1 MGGDPGDER
10 IRVGEGIVWRG
21 FRGSFHEDPGMGM
34 AAVCTGSNGL
44 GIKKI
49 FRNYM
54 TDFNVIRQYNFPTT
68 IRFGA
73 GAVKE
78 LPEHLVAAGLSRPLL
93 VTDPVVAQLDFFQEI
108 KKSLGVR
115 SISVEVFSDIHK
127 NPVKSDVEKGGE
139 AFVTSGRDSI
149 IGIGGGAAMDVARA
163 ITLRIHHRRDL
174 FDYDDLIG
182 GDIYVTGDVPYFITV
197 PTTSGTGSEVGRS
210 AIISEDDTHRKR
222 ILFSPKLLAKIV
234 YADPLLTMDLPP
246 FVTAATGMDA
256 LTHNLEAYIARMV
269 HPMCEGIA
277 LEGIDLITQSIVKA
291 VHQPDLESR
300 SKLMIA
306 SLMGAVAFQKG
317 LGVVHSLAHPM
328 SSLLD
333 THHGLANAV
342 NLPYGM
348 KFNVSGF
355 EPKFRKIAR
364 TMELKEESGDAVVE
378 RLFAL
383 NKELNLPVR
392 LRDAG
397 VKEEHLETLAD
408 LAFADFCHPNNP
420 KPVSREDFL
429 NLYREAL

>member
-1 MGGDPGDER
+1 
-10 IRVGEGIVWRG
+10 
-21 FRGSFHEDPGMGM
+21 
-34 AAVCTGSNGL
+34 
-44 GIKKI
+44 
-49 FRNYM
+49 M
-54 TDFNVIRQYNFPTT
+54 TDFNTIRQYNFPTT

-73 GAVKE
+73 GVIKE
-78 LPEHLVAAGLSRPLL
+78 LPDHLAANGLSRPLL
-93 VTDPVVAQLDFFQEI
+93 VTDPVVAQLGFFSEI
-108 KKSLGVR
+108 RKNLEVR
-115 SISVEVFSDIHK
+115 GFSVHTFDAIHK
-127 NPVKSDVEKGGE
+127 NPVKSDVERGGD
-139 AFVTSGRDSI
+139 AFIEGSRDCI
-149 IGIGGGAAMDVARA
+149 VGIGGGAAMDVARA
-163 ITLRIHHRRDL
+163 IVLRIHHHRDL

-182 GDIYVTGDVPYFITV
+182 GDQYVTEEVPYFITV

-234 YADPLLTMDLPP
+234 YADPLLTMELPP

-256 LTHNLEAYIARMV
+256 LTHNLEAYLAKMY

-277 LEGIDLITQSIVKA
+277 LEGIDLIRGSIVQAVKA
-291 VHQPDLESR
+291 PDLASR
-300 SKLMIA
+300 SKMMIA

-348 KFNVSGF
+348 RYNIGGS
-355 EPKFRKIAR
+355 EEKFRRIAR
-364 TMELKEESGDAVVE
+364 VMELSEESGEAVVG
-378 RLFAL
+378 RLF
-383 NKELNLPVR
+383 ELNDELGLPTR

-397 VKEEHLETLAD
+397 VKEEHLDTLAD

-420 KPVSREDFL
+420 KPVSRADFRK
-429 NLYREAL
+429 LYEEGL